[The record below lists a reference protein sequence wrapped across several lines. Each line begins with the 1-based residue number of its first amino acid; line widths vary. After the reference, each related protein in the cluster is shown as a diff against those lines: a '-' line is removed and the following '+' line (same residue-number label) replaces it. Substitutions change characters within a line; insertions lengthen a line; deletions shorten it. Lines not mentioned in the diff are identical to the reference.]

1 MLQIELQ
8 GETICLL
15 PEKAIYWLAQ
25 KAIIVAD
32 LHWGKTGHFR
42 KHGIAIPVNT
52 QVNDEIRLAGIIQQ
66 YKAERLIVAGDLF
79 HSVHNNEVESFGHWR
94 DSHPDLQ
101 IDLVIGNHDILD
113 SSLYTKWNIALHQ
126 EILNIGPFTISHD
139 NIETADGFV
148 LHGHVHPSVKLVQN
162 RHMGIKLPCFCQTAG
177 KMLLPAFGDFTGSKL
192 QEIEAHQHIYVITET
207 EVIQWK

>member
-15 PEKAIYWLAQ
+15 PEKAIYWPAQ
-25 KAIIVAD
+25 KSIIVAD

-52 QVNDEIRLAGIIQQ
+52 QINDEIRLAGIVQQ

-113 SSLYTKWNIALHQ
+113 RTLYTKWNIKLHQ
-126 EILNIGPFTISHD
+126 EVLSIAPFTISHD
-139 NIETADGFV
+139 DIDDSAEFI
-148 LHGHVHPSVKLVQN
+148 LHGHVHPCVKLMQN
-162 RHMGIKLPCFCQTAG
+162 KHMGIKLSCFCQTANR
-177 KMLLPAFGDFTGSKL
+177 MLLPAFGDFTGSKQ